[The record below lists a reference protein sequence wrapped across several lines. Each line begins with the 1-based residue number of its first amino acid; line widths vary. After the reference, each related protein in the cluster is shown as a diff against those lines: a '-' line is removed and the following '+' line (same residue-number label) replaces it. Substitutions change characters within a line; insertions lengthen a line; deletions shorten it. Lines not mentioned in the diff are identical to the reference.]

1 MPMCGIEQPEAIQ
14 IDSTLRLKKFNT
26 IPEEALGWYQDT
38 ELVYLVDGVKIPYT
52 REKLE
57 KMYSYLNQHGELYII
72 EVLENG
78 VFHPV
83 GDVSFWQEDMPIV
96 IGDPNYRGRGLG
108 RKVITA
114 LADRGRELGWDALH
128 VDQIYHYNTG
138 SRKCFESCGFTV
150 RESTGSGN
158 SFILNLK

>member
-14 IDSTLRLKKFNT
+14 IDSNLRLKKFDT

-57 KMYSYLNQHGELYII
+57 KMYGYLNQHGELYII
-72 EVLENG
+72 EALENG
-78 VFHPV
+78 MFQPI

-108 RKVITA
+108 RKIIMA
-114 LADRGRELGWDALH
+114 LIARGRELGWDALH

-138 SRKCFESCGFTV
+138 SRKCFESCGFVV
-150 RESTGSGN
+150 RESTGTGN
-158 SFILNLK
+158 SFVLNLK